1 MTTTVAMRTI
11 NIQPRN
17 PKTDN
22 PADFNIDEVPELES
36 ERIPSLKIK
45 HQTLFPEEDDNAQT
59 KPNSSNARSLAQQ
72 EQIDLPSPRNPE
84 RYTPNTGVLSD
95 NGKEEGVAFSEE
107 YPVVAQI
114 QAEMNIEALPPLDS
128 SPVQNPTKSFLKL
141 NLLRRQDSNPVV
153 MQDFHQIESNLE
165 GDGHLY
171 TNEGDNSSPLFN
183 AGDKGSAGFGAM
195 SNSTIVPSKFAPD
208 RMKKNNSQVTFLFKS
223 PKQNMLKESF
233 ASPRSARDRDDM
245 KSE

>member
-1 MTTTVAMRTI
+1 MTTTLAMRAI

-72 EQIDLPSPRNPE
+72 EQIDLSSPKHAD

-107 YPVVAQI
+107 SPVEQI
-114 QAEMNIEALPPLDS
+114 QPEPNIESLPPLDS
-128 SPVQNPTKSFLKL
+128 SPVQNPTKSFLKP

-165 GDGHLY
+165 GDGNVY
-171 TNEGDNSSPLFN
+171 THEGDNSSPLFN
-183 AGDKGSAGFGAM
+183 AADKGSMGFGTM
-195 SNSTIVPSKFAPD
+195 SNSTLVTSKFAPD

-223 PKQNMLKESF
+223 PKQNVFKESF
-233 ASPRSARDRDDM
+233 ASPRSAREDNR
-245 KSE
+245 SE